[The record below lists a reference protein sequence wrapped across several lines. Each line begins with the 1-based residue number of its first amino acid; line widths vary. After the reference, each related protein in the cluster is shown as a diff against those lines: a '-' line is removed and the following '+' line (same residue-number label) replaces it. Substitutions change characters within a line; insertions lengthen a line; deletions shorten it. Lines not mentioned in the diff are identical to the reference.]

1 MGLVCWY
8 SYKHNLL
15 YLYNVTTKE
24 IKPFSS
30 SMNKDILSRQ
40 IFTKQPRL
48 FLGFDGN
55 YKLLHIFSNLLCRLK
70 GKILTLEETNSSWR
84 KIDVID
90 EINGSRAFNYFVE
103 CIFFNEVVYW
113 YSWNDSMVYFNFRE
127 EKFGYILLPY
137 FDTSMSFAMPSIIR
151 TVLGGKLVIKGPVL
165 FPVYHVNQVCE
176 KVGSISIAA
185 MLLGAEWINE
195 QKMEHAHVLA
205 TTNVMSAPAS
215 LLLSSS
221 RRCYLKIVSS
231 SADHND
237 DESPRIV
244 FNNISIFVENIIP
257 LTSLLV

>member
-1 MGLVCWY
+1 MAWSCGLRSREFLIHAALGV
-8 SYKHNLL
+8 LL
-15 YLYNVTTKE
+15 FLLLMEEVKLSDTGNCFAVSLLGAESIDDKTKE
-24 IKPFSS
+24 GHVLATCVVSASS
-30 SMNKDILSRQ
+30 QAHI
-40 IFTKQPRL
+40 
-48 FLGFDGN
+48 
-55 YKLLHIFSNLLCRLK
+55 YK
-70 GKILTLEETNSSWR
+70 E
-84 KIDVID
+84 
-90 EINGSRAFNYFVE
+90 
-103 CIFFNEVVYW
+103 
-113 YSWNDSMVYFNFRE
+113 
-127 EKFGYILLPY
+127 
-137 FDTSMSFAMPSIIR
+137 
-151 TVLGGKLVIKGPVL
+151 
-165 FPVYHVNQVCE
+165 
-176 KVGSISIAA
+176 A